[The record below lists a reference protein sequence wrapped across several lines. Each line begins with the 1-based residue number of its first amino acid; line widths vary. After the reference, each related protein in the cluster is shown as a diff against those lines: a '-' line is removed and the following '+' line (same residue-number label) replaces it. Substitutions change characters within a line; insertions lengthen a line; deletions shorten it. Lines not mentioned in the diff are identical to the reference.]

1 MSPIEPFQT
10 LLQEALSPEAD
21 RGLTA
26 VQLLGQRAVGKSIG
40 KKQNQTRALSVGGT
54 QATSPR
60 PSDQLLPLFIGQD
73 DLLRRGV
80 HPHSLS
86 HYAPEMGVTVH
97 QRLMLRPARS
107 GNGRLACAF

>member
-26 VQLLGQRAVGKSIG
+26 VQLLGQRAVGNSIG

-80 HPHSLS
+80 HPHSL
-86 HYAPEMGVTVH
+86 
-97 QRLMLRPARS
+97 RS
-107 GNGRLACAF
+107 RNGRYGPLVARKTEGTACRGARQR